1 MGCSSSPSPIY
12 SDGENFRPEAS
23 QFVEGDRSDLAR
35 PIPFVK
41 YFCFSEFFT
50 CRLTQITPI
59 SPAIPPHRGALRNVT
74 DAERDAVDADAPMDD
89 RRGGGR
95 QNRVVLTSRRWRQV
109 GG

>member
-1 MGCSSSPSPIY
+1 
-12 SDGENFRPEAS
+12 
-23 QFVEGDRSDLAR
+23 
-35 PIPFVK
+35 
-41 YFCFSEFFT
+41 
-50 CRLTQITPI
+50 
-59 SPAIPPHRGALRNVT
+59 LRNVT